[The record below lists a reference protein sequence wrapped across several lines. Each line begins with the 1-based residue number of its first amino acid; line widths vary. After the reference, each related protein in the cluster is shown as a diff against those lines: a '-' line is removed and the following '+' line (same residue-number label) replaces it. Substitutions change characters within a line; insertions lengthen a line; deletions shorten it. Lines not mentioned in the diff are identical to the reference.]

1 MYIEVVSDVTEDLYQ
16 ALQRLIPQLGA
27 HKIPPTKDELRE
39 LIESE
44 SSTLLSAHEIDEK
57 GPILGILCLTVYRVP
72 TGVRSIIEDVVVD
85 GSARRRG
92 IAEAL
97 MQKAIELARESGAE
111 GISLTSHPQRQ
122 AANLLYQSLGF
133 QLRQT
138 NPYFFRLK

>member
-27 HKIPPTKDELRE
+27 HKIPPTRDEIRE
-39 LIESE
+39 LVESE
-44 SSTLLSAHEIDEK
+44 SSTLLAAHEIDEK

-72 TGVRSIIEDVVVD
+72 TGVRSIVEDVVVD

-92 IAEAL
+92 IAEAM
-97 MQKAIELARESGAE
+97 MQKAIALAREAGAE
-111 GISLTSHPQRQ
+111 GISLTSNPQRQ
-122 AANLLYQSLGF
+122 AANLLYQSIGF

-138 NPYFFRLK
+138 NPYYFRLK